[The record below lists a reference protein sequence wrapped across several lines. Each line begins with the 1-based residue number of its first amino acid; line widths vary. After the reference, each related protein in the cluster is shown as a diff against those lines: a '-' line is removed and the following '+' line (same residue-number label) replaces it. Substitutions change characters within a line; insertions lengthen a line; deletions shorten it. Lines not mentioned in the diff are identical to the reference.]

1 VTRRLLVSYL
11 ALTLAVLLTLQVP
24 LALGYADRLSSE
36 LQNDLQRDAFALA
49 GISEDT
55 LEGSEQLD
63 LQAVAEQYVERS
75 DARVVIVDA
84 SGEVLADSS
93 GLEEGKRF
101 DTREEFA
108 AALAGQ
114 VVTGERR
121 SETLGTG
128 LIYAAVPVASGEVHG
143 AVRITYSTDQLDARV
158 RSYWLTLAAVG
169 LVSLGAAAAVG
180 ILFAR
185 WVVRPLDQVRA
196 AAVRLGAGE
205 LATRAPDGDGPPEV
219 RQLAGA
225 FNTTAARL
233 EELVTAQEQFVAD
246 ASHQLRTP
254 LTALRLR
261 LEVTAAAAADGEPVV
276 DDVAAALT
284 EVARLSRLVDGLLAL
299 ARAERADPG
308 RAAERLDVETL
319 LRARADAWEPL
330 AAEHGVAVVVAPSG
344 SDSPATV
351 VAGAERV
358 HQVLDNLLANAVD
371 ASPDG
376 AEVVLRHDLVP
387 GGVELHVLDA
397 GPGLGE
403 DDRAHAFDRFWRAT
417 QASGAFGGSGLG
429 LAIARKLA
437 EADHATTELRAAPG
451 GGVDAVVRYPA
462 APLEAPD
469 RPRVG
474 G

>member
-1 VTRRLLVSYL
+1 MTRRLLISYL

-49 GISEDT
+49 GLSEDT
-55 LEGSEQLD
+55 LEGTEQVD

-84 SGEVLADSS
+84 TGEVLADSS

-101 DTREEFA
+101 DSREEFA

-114 VVTGERR
+114 VATGERR

-128 LIYAAVPVASGEVHG
+128 LIYAAVPVASGDVLG
-143 AVRITYSTDQLDARV
+143 AVRITYSTDQLDGRV
-158 RSYWLTLAAVG
+158 RSYWATLAAVG
-169 LVSLGAAAAVG
+169 LVSLAAAAAVG
-180 ILFAR
+180 VLFAR

-205 LATRAPDGDGPPEV
+205 LSTRAPDAEGPPEV

-261 LEVTAAAAADGEPVV
+261 LEVTAAAAEDGEPVT

-299 ARAERADPG
+299 ARAERAEPG
-308 RAAERLDVETL
+308 HGAERLDVAAL
-319 LRARADAWEPL
+319 LRGRAAAWEPL
-330 AAEHGVAVVVAPSG
+330 AAEHGVAVVVAPTEG
-344 SDSPATV
+344 DVPV

-376 AEVVLRHDLVP
+376 AEVVLRCELVP
-387 GGVELHVLDA
+387 GAVELHVVDH

-403 DDRAHAFDRFWRAT
+403 DDRAHAFDRFWRASPT
-417 QASGAFGGSGLG
+417 AGAFGGSGLG

-437 EADHATTELRAAPG
+437 EADHATLELRAAPG
-451 GGVDAVVRYPA
+451 GGVDAVARYPT
-462 APLEAPD
+462 APPD
-469 RPRVG
+469 DRS
-474 G
+474 